1 MRYIFDW
8 LDYNLT
14 KEDKM
19 KNITVYERVIIPL
32 LVFLAFPGS
41 IIAVEGA
48 PSAYVLIFQGSE
60 YDSKL
65 GSAVDY
71 FFNEV
76 LKPQDSLLIITPQ
89 KPYNYS
95 PQTRQ
100 SQSPAQMIQITKD
113 VLKRDISMGAASY
126 KSILEQMEI
135 IVDSLASGGAEGRS
149 LLVQYR
155 QLLENLRNIRK
166 WNDDIFIKLAQMLQQ
181 NKGENHIFIF
191 YQTEL
196 RIIPDRNAL
205 NKLRNDP
212 ELKFDVSE
220 AFEAENFGDVIGV
233 EKVSQA
239 LKGCRAKLH
248 FIYLKIKQRRRQ
260 GMEEKEFSG
269 DIFNAFS
276 KIAGETGGQVETSSR
291 ALPALKKIVGEMK
304 K

>member
-1 MRYIFDW
+1 
-8 LDYNLT
+8 
-14 KEDKM
+14 M
-19 KNITVYERVIIPL
+19 KNISVYGRVLIPL
-32 LVFLAFPGS
+32 LVFLAFSGS

-48 PSAYVLIFQGSE
+48 PAAYVLIFQGSE

-71 FFNEV
+71 FFNDL
-76 LKPQDSLLIITPQ
+76 LKPEDSLLIITPQ

-135 IVDSLASGGAEGRS
+135 VVDSLSSGGAGGRS

-155 QLLENLRNIRK
+155 QLLENLRSIRK
-166 WNDDIFIKLAQMLQQ
+166 WNDDMFIKLAQMLKA

-196 RIIPDRNAL
+196 RVIPDRSTL
-205 NKLRNDP
+205 NNLRNDP

-220 AFEAENFGDVIGV
+220 VFEGENFTNVIDV

-239 LKGCRAKLH
+239 LQESNVKLH

-260 GMEEKEFSG
+260 GMEAKEFSG

-276 KIAGETGGQVETSSR
+276 KIARTTGGEVETTSR
-291 ALPALKKIVGEMK
+291 ALPALKKVVEKIK